1 MIITQLIGGLG
12 NQMFQYAIGR
22 HLAYKNQTKLKL
34 DISEFETYKLH
45 RYSLSPFN
53 IQENFALLSEIARFK
68 KRGIS
73 RLMEKFKPYY
83 RYSFIKEASNPHFNQ
98 NMLKISDNVYLK
110 GYWQSEKYFKGIEN
124 IIRQEFTLK
133 PKQQN
138 AINKKLLQII
148 EKTES
153 VAVHIRRKDYILSKT
168 HQICPLNYY
177 YSAIKKLAKVTKNP
191 HFFIFSD
198 DIEWAKN
205 NLELNYPVIFVSNSQ
220 KNKNWEDLILIS
232 KCKYQIIANSSFSW
246 WGAWLN
252 TNLNKIII
260 APQRWYND
268 PNRNTKDLIPKQ
280 WIKM

>member
-1 MIITQLIGGLG
+1 MIITKLIGGLG
-12 NQMFQYAIGR
+12 NQMFQYAVGR
-22 HLAYKNQTKLKL
+22 YLAYKNQTALKL
-34 DISEFETYKLH
+34 DISSYKSDKKRH
-45 RYSLSPFN
+45 YSLDCFN
-53 IQENFALLSEIARFK
+53 IIENFALSSEIARFK

-83 RYSFIKEASNPHFNQ
+83 RHSFIEEASNPCFDPSV
-98 NMLKISDNVYLK
+98 LKISDNAYLE
-110 GYWQSEKYFKGIEN
+110 GYWQSEKYFKEIEN
-124 IIRQEFTLK
+124 IIHQEFTLK

-138 AINKKLLQII
+138 ATDKKLLQII

-153 VAVHIRRKDYILSKT
+153 VAIHIRRKDYILSKT
-168 HQICPLNYY
+168 HWVCPLNYY
-177 YSAIKKLAKVTKNP
+177 YSAIKKLAKVAKNP

-205 NLELNYPVIFVSNSQ
+205 NLELNYPVTFVS
-220 KNKNWEDLILIS
+220 KPGETKDYEEIILIS
-232 KCKYQIIANSSFSW
+232 KCKHQIIANSSFSW

-252 TNLNKIII
+252 KSPDKIVI
-260 APQRWYND
+260 APQKWFND